1 MAIAEQFAGLPLGQ
15 LIAQP
20 LVEVAKGQ
28 AALCEVYLS
37 YLFRMAYKDG
47 KAGNETNLLTFKL
60 NRQIISENGDSKTEP
75 INIEAPLLS
84 LVPVPAFVM
93 DEATV
98 RFNMEIKEQTLSKNT
113 GTESLETN
121 ISSGFWGCH
130 ANITGK
136 VSATQE
142 NTRSTDHSAKYEIY
156 ARAVQQPPSEGMS
169 KLTSISSSVI
179 EPITT
184 KSSGN

>member
-1 MAIAEQFAGLPLGQ
+1 MAIAEEFAGLPLGQ

-37 YLFRMAYKDG
+37 YLFKMAYKDSKVNG
-47 KAGNETNLLTFKL
+47 ETNLLTFTL
-60 NRQIISENGDSKTEP
+60 NRQIVSENGDSKLQP
-75 INIEAPLLS
+75 ISIQAPLLS
-84 LVPVPAFVM
+84 LVPVPAFIM

-113 GTESLETN
+113 GTEEVE
-121 ISSGFWGCH
+121 SSFGSNFWGCH

-136 VSATQE
+136 VSASQE
-142 NTRSTDHSAKYEIY
+142 NTRSSDHSAKYEIY
-156 ARAVQQPPSEGMS
+156 ARAVQQAPSEGME
-169 KLTSISSSVI
+169 KLTSIFASVI
-179 EPITT
+179 EPISTSG
-184 KSSGN
+184 KSS

>member
-1 MAIAEQFAGLPLGQ
+1 MSMAQQFVGLPLGQ

-28 AALCEVYLS
+28 AALCEVYLA

-47 KAGNETNLLTFKL
+47 KVNGETNLLKFTL
-60 NRQIISENGDSKTEP
+60 NRQIVSETGDSKTEP
-75 INIEAPLLS
+75 IEIEAPLLF
-84 LVPVPAFVM
+84 LVPVPAFIM

-113 GTESLETN
+113 GTEAVETSFG
-121 ISSGFWGCH
+121 SSFWGCH

-142 NTRSTDHSAKYEIY
+142 NTRNTDHTAKYEIY

-169 KLTSISSSVI
+169 KLTSIFASVI
-179 EPITT
+179 EPI
-184 KSSGN
+184 KASGK

>member
-75 INIEAPLLS
+75 INIEAPLYLS
-84 LVPVPAFVM
+84 F
-93 DEATV
+93 
-98 RFNMEIKEQTLSKNT
+98 RCRHLS
-113 GTESLETN
+113 
-121 ISSGFWGCH
+121 W
-130 ANITGK
+130 
-136 VSATQE
+136 
-142 NTRSTDHSAKYEIY
+142 TRPPY
-156 ARAVQQPPSEGMS
+156 A
-169 KLTSISSSVI
+169 SIW
-179 EPITT
+179 
-184 KSSGN
+184 K

>member
-1 MAIAEQFAGLPLGQ
+1 MAIAEEFAGLPLGQ

-37 YLFRMAYKDG
+37 YLFRMAYKDSKVNG
-47 KAGNETNLLTFKL
+47 ETNLLTFKL
-60 NRQIISENGDSKTEP
+60 NRQIISEDGSTNPDP
-75 INIEAPLLS
+75 IEVQAPLLS
-84 LVPVPAFVM
+84 LVPVPAFIM

-98 RFNMEIKEQTLSKNT
+98 RFNMEVQEQTLSKNT
-113 GTESLETN
+113 GTEEVE
-121 ISSGFWGCH
+121 SSFGSNFWGCH

-142 NTRSTDHSAKYEIY
+142 NTRSSDHSAKYEIY
-156 ARAVQQPPSEGMS
+156 ARAVQQQPSEGME
-169 KLTSISSSVI
+169 KLTSLFASVI
-179 EPITT
+179 EPIKT
-184 KSSGN
+184 K

>member
-37 YLFRMAYKDG
+37 YLFRLAYKDG
-47 KAGNETNLLTFKL
+47 KTDGDTNLLTFNL
-60 NRQIISENGDSKTEP
+60 ERQIISDDGDVKKEP
-75 INIEAPLLS
+75 IKIEAPLLS
-84 LVPVPAFVM
+84 LVPVPAFIM

-113 GTESLETN
+113 GTESVETN
-121 ISSGFWGCH
+121 IGKGFWGCH

-136 VSATQE
+136 VSATRE
-142 NTRSTDHSAKYEIY
+142 NTRSTDHSAKYDIY
-156 ARAVQQPPSEGMS
+156 ARAVQQAPSEGME
-169 KLTSISSSVI
+169 KLTSILASVI
-179 EPITT
+179 EPVTV
-184 KSSGN
+184 KSSS

>member
-37 YLFRMAYKDG
+37 YLFRIAYKDG
-47 KAGNETNLLTFKL
+47 QVDGETNLLNFTL
-60 NRQIISENGDSKTEP
+60 NRQIVSEDGNSKLEP
-75 INIEAPLLS
+75 IQVQAPLLS
-84 LVPVPAFVM
+84 LVPVPAFIM

-98 RFNMEIKEQTLSKNT
+98 RFNMEVKEQTLSKET
-113 GTESLETN
+113 GTEEVQSTF
-121 ISSGFWGCH
+121 SSNFWNCH

-136 VSATQE
+136 VSASHE
-142 NTRSTDHSAKYEIY
+142 NTRNTDHSAKYEIY
-156 ARAVQQPPSEGMS
+156 ARAVQQPPAEGME
-169 KLTSISSSVI
+169 KLTSIFASVI
-179 EPITT
+179 EPIST
-184 KSSGN
+184 K

>member
-1 MAIAEQFAGLPLGQ
+1 MAIAEQFVGLPLGQ

-28 AALCEVYLS
+28 AELCEVYLS

-47 KAGNETNLLTFKL
+47 KADGETNILKFTL
-60 NRQIISENGDSKTEP
+60 NRQIISEEGASEVVP
-75 INIEAPLLS
+75 IEVQAPLLS

-98 RFNMEIKEQTLSKNT
+98 RFNMEVTEQTLSKNT
-113 GTESLETN
+113 GTEEVT
-121 ISSGFWGCH
+121 SSFGSSFWGCH

-142 NTRSTDHSAKYEIY
+142 NTRKTDDSAKYEIY
-156 ARAVQQPPSEGMS
+156 ARAVQQEPSEGMA
-169 KLTSISSSVI
+169 KLTSIFASVI
-179 EPITT
+179 EPIVM
-184 KSSGN
+184 KSE

>member
-28 AALCEVYLS
+28 AELCEVYLS
-37 YLFRMAYKDG
+37 YLFKMAYKDG
-47 KAGNETNLLTFKL
+47 KKGGDTNILSFTL
-60 NRQIISENGDSKTEP
+60 NRQIVSETGDSKLQP
-75 INIEAPLLS
+75 IEIQAPLLS
-84 LVPVPAFVM
+84 LVPVPAFIM

-98 RFNMEIKEQTLSKNT
+98 RFNMEVTEQTLSKNT
-113 GTESLETN
+113 GTEEVTTEFGTS
-121 ISSGFWGCH
+121 FWGCH

-136 VSATQE
+136 VSASQE
-142 NTRSTDHSAKYEIY
+142 NTRKTDNSAKYEIY
-156 ARAVQQPPSEGMS
+156 ARAVQQAPSEGMA
-169 KLTSISSSVI
+169 KLTSIFASVI

-184 KSSGN
+184 TS

>member
-1 MAIAEQFAGLPLGQ
+1 MAIAQQFAGLPLGQ

-37 YLFRMAYKDG
+37 YLFRIAYKDG
-47 KAGNETNLLTFKL
+47 KTDGDTNLLTFNL
-60 NRQIISENGDSKTEP
+60 ERQIISDSGDSKKEP
-75 INIEAPLLS
+75 IKIEAPLLS
-84 LVPVPAFVM
+84 LVPVPAFIM

-98 RFNMEIKEQTLSKNT
+98 RFNMEIKEQSLSKNT
-113 GTESLETN
+113 GTESVETN
-121 ISSGFWGCH
+121 IGTGFWGCH

-156 ARAVQQPPSEGMS
+156 ARAVQQAPSEGME
-169 KLTSISSSVI
+169 KLTSILASVI
-179 EPITT
+179 EPITVT
-184 KSSGN
+184 SGS

>member
-1 MAIAEQFAGLPLGQ
+1 MAIADQFAGLPLGQ

-28 AALCEVYLS
+28 AELCEVYLS

-47 KAGNETNLLTFKL
+47 KKGEQTNILEFTL
-60 NRQIISENGDSKTEP
+60 NRQIISEEGASSVVP
-75 INIEAPLLS
+75 IKVQAPLLS

-98 RFNMEIKEQTLSKNT
+98 RFNMEVTEQTLSKNT
-113 GTESLETN
+113 GTEEVTASYG
-121 ISSGFWGCH
+121 SSFWGCH

-136 VSATQE
+136 VAATQE
-142 NTRSTDHSAKYEIY
+142 NTRKTDHSAKYEIY
-156 ARAVQQPPSEGMS
+156 ARAVQQEPAEGMA
-169 KLTSISSSVI
+169 KLTSIFASVI
-179 EPITT
+179 EPVMM
-184 KSSGN
+184 KS